1 MNNIKTATE
10 LFNKKYFGTIKFYIQ
25 AIRITSQVVKEK
37 TYFQIHYMTQ
47 SVNKK
52 I

>member
-25 AIRITSQVVKEK
+25 AIRIILQAVKEK
-37 TYFQIHYMTQ
+37 TYFQIHY
-47 SVNKK
+47 
-52 I
+52 IA